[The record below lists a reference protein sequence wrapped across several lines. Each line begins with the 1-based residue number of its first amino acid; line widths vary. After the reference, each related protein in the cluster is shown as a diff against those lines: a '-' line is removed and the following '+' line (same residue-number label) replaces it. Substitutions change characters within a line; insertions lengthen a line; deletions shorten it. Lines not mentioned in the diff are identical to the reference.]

1 MPLPSSGPLSSSQV
15 ATEFGVSQ
23 VDISLENLG
32 TKLDTPITA
41 GDPVTLPDDFYGQG
55 GSVPTVTTSAPT
67 SVTSTS
73 MTLNGNVTN
82 QGASSVT
89 NRGFYFGT
97 NANYASNTKTQVG
110 SGTGTYTLAKTG
122 LTAGTTYYATAY
134 AINTQGEARGSTA
147 SQSTTGGTATSG
159 SIKRVGIINGNTS
172 IVNRIIQRSTEEP
185 TTGIRLHRTSNF
197 TVNFWVKAGWT
208 ANLGSQGRYQH
219 FWGVS
224 CNAQNTPMNYT
235 TNVYNNQFRM
245 WFDDQLNRV
254 WFSWL
259 GMNSARTATGYTQ
272 NFWWLHKTGAG
283 NAATVTGLGSS
294 YWTNTNRGNVN
305 DNDFC
310 MITITY
316 NGSMTQS
323 NLKMYWNGTNIGTPY
338 NNGYN
343 GGTTTA
349 AHTDDARLTT
359 LLGTPYGPNGT
370 LTGTGDQT
378 AGYFGGNGNTIIDQ
392 YSLWDSALSSTDVAA
407 LYNEGVGGSISPT
420 EQPEGLIVYYDFNS
434 LSQNTSPKYSLPI
447 WPDPAEN
454 SNKGKMEVSG
464 SSDFESG
471 TNTVDG

>member
-41 GDPVTLPDDFYGQG
+41 GDPVTLPDDFYGQAG
-55 GSVPTVTTSAPT
+55 NSPVVTTSAPS
-67 SVTSTS
+67 SVTGTS
-73 MTLNGNVTN
+73 MTLNGNVTS
-82 QGASSVT
+82 QGSTAVT

-110 SGTGTYTLAKTG
+110 SGTGAYTLARTG
-122 LTAGTTYYATAY
+122 LTAGTTYYVTAY
-134 AINTQGEARGSTA
+134 AINTQGEARGSTV
-147 SQSTTGGTATSG
+147 SQGTTGGTATSG
-159 SIKRVGIINGNTS
+159 SIKRQGTTTAGS
-172 IVNRIIQRSTEEP
+172 IANRIIQRSTEEP

-224 CNAQNTPMNYT
+224 CNAQNYTYT
-235 TNVYNNQFRM
+235 TNLYNNQFRM

-294 YWTNTNRGNVN
+294 YWTNTNRGDVN

-323 NLKMYWNGTNIGTPY
+323 NLKMYWNGNNIGTPY

-378 AGYFGGNGNTIIDQ
+378 AGYHGGNGNTIIDQ

-464 SSDFESG
+464 SSAFESG

>member
-122 LTAGTTYYATAY
+122 LTAGTTYYITAY
-134 AINTQGEARGSTA
+134 AINTQGEARGSTV
-147 SQSTTGGTATSG
+147 SQGTTGGTATSG
-159 SIKRVGIINGNTS
+159 SAMRYGTTDNLS
-172 IVNRIIQRSTEEP
+172 IANRIISPSTEEP
-185 TTGIRLHRTSNF
+185 TTGIRLTHSSTF
-197 TVNFWVKAGWT
+197 TMNIWLKVGWT
-208 ANLGSQGRYQH
+208 AALNSQGRHQ
-219 FWGVS
+219 FLWGVS
-224 CNAQNTPMNYT
+224 ANAANPNYS
-235 TNVYNNQFRM
+235 TNVYNNNWRLYY
-245 WFDDQLNRV
+245 DEHLNRLNIS
-254 WFSWL
+254 FL
-259 GMNSARTATGYTQ
+259 GLQSNGSNSYKQ

-283 NAATVTGLGSS
+283 NAAQQTGLGST
-294 YWTNTNRGNVN
+294 YWSNTNRGDVN
-305 DNDFC
+305 DNDFS
-310 MITITY
+310 MLTITY
-316 NGSMTQS
+316 NGSMSTS
-323 NLKMYWNGTNIGTPY
+323 NVKCYWNGNNIGAAYYSSGQNSGTPV
-338 NNGYN
+338 
-343 GGTTTA
+343 A
-349 AHTDDARLTT
+349 DTDQVRLQA
-359 LLGTPYGPNGT
+359 LLGTAYGPNNV

-378 AGYFGGNGNTIIDQ
+378 AGYFGGNGNTYIDQ
-392 YSLWDSALSSTDVAA
+392 YSLWDSALSATAVAN
-407 LYNEGVGGSISPT
+407 LFNEGAGGSISTT
-420 EQPEGLIVYYDFNS
+420 EQPEGLIVYYNMNS
-434 LSQNTSPKYSLPI
+434 NYQTASPKSFGPV
-447 WPDPAEN
+447 WPT
-454 SNKGKMEVSG
+454 SNGEFYISG
-464 SSDFESG
+464 SSDFGSG